1 MLLSLF
7 PRGSDVGSRGCLGT
21 RDGPD
26 FKLSSYL
33 DVRPRG
39 SSVHDHADSYRQ
51 SVLEA
56 VEAPGAFECAS
67 IHNTNGNTIR
77 EYPTA
82 FHRGAVPL
90 ETDDSEP
97 PPMVGN
103 HITLRRLFILG

>member
-1 MLLSLF
+1 MTSGHVVASGRETGRILNYQAISTF
-7 PRGSDVGSRGCLGT
+7 DV
-21 RDGPD
+21 
-26 FKLSSYL
+26 
-33 DVRPRG
+33 RG
-39 SSVHDHADSYRQ
+39 SSVHDQTDSYRQ